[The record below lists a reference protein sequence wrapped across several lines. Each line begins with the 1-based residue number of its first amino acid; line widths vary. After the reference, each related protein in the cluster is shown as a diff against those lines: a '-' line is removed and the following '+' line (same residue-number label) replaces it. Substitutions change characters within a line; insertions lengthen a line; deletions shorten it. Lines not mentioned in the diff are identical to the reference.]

1 MKRTKCLNIW
11 KFVWWHWL
19 KWFNNKPDEWSI
31 PAWNCSANSCVQNAA
46 PPKITSI
53 WFDNDLSF
61 KYIVANVNEPIADS
75 LLVEC
80 ISRRSPLLSNGSWF
94 YAGFAWKFL
103 CISTNFST
111 PTFYKHSWS
120 QRVGICISC
129 VYNYIDWVTKR
140 KLFVTRANIQKRKC
154 FCSVP
159 NFRFTSGFNGNSW
172 TLHHLKQWKFSKQ
185 QQ

>member
-46 PPKITSI
+46 PPKITNI

-80 ISRRSPLLSNGSWF
+80 ISRRSPLLNNGSWF
-94 YAGFAWKFL
+94 HAGVAWIFL

-111 PTFYKHSWS
+111 PTFYMHSWS

-129 VYNYIDWVTKR
+129 VYNYKIGWQKGSYLSHAPKFKIESV
-140 KLFVTRANIQKRKC
+140 FVK
-154 FCSVP
+154 FL
-159 NFRFTSGFNGNSW
+159 TSASLPASMEIREPCI
-172 TLHHLKQWKFSKQ
+172 T
-185 QQ
+185 

>member
-1 MKRTKCLNIW
+1 MI
-11 KFVWWHWL
+11 
-19 KWFNNKPDEWSI
+19 
-31 PAWNCSANSCVQNAA
+31 NSCLKLFCQFMCAKCGP
-46 PPKITSI
+46 PPKITNI

-129 VYNYIDWVTKR
+129 VNNYIDWVTKSYLSHAPTFKR
-140 KLFVTRANIQKRKC
+140 ESVFVQ
-154 FCSVP
+154 FL
-159 NFRFTSGFNGNSW
+159 TSAS
-172 TLHHLKQWKFSKQ
+172 LPALMEIREPCII
-185 QQ
+185 